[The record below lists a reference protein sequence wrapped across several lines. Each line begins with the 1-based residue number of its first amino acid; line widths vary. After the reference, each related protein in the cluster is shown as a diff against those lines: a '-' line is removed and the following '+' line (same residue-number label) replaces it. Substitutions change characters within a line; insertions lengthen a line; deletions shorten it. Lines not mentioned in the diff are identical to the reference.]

1 MIYTGKKYESY
12 FNIDPRYFPVVDEK
26 IIKQNPEVWKNYFPH
41 DTFKK
46 LLADVEAVLSRNKKL
61 SIWVQGAYGTGKSH
75 AVLTLKKLLDASE
88 DDAKAYFNDYGI
100 DKDFQKKF
108 LKHKTEGKILTV
120 HRYGSSKING
130 DAQLAFAIQESID
143 KALKDAGITNSGT
156 GALKDGVLK
165 WLENNANKNYLTQI
179 IEEKS
184 ILFGGDSIDDVIQKL
199 QTLDGV
205 ALSELMDK
213 LFQVADERQIKVLDI
228 DSEKLCEWIK
238 VVIEKNALKAIVFI
252 WDEFT
257 EFFQSNMGRLTGFQR
272 IVELSASAPFYMVIV
287 THKGEAMFG
296 ENNTEW
302 KKIRDRFVNPICNIE
317 LPENMALKLIG
328 QALKKKDDEFI
339 QKEYEQYFI
348 SIADRTKSAR
358 DELAKKMKLDD
369 KDLVNVLPIHPY
381 SAILLKFISSAFES
395 NQRSM
400 FQFIKD
406 GANGADFKGFQWF
419 IKEYGPDDDK
429 CVLTIDLLWDFF
441 YEKGKDGLSQ
451 DVRTVLDCYNN
462 VSNKKLNE
470 KEKRILKT
478 TLLLQAISERTGNTV
493 EALIPTAEN
502 IQNSFRGDDEISLVE
517 NHLKV
522 LENEKILFKK
532 NIGNGKDIYSAMK
545 NAVDLDELEKY
556 KNEVEKISTTS
567 QLLAEAEF
575 TPEILNLTSDM
586 QLRYD
591 IDIACF
597 ENLEITKNK
606 KKNKYVNGELSNKIP
621 LIIAFAKNDV
631 EQNNVTQKMQS
642 YMTDPSLEGFV
653 FVDASITPLGMNA
666 WKQYVDNKAQMKC
679 FAQKD
684 RKQSEQYDRNAK
696 GVLSQWK
703 NRISAGDFYVYSKY
717 DRTGDRIVK
726 IESLQTKLKEIDKR
740 EYPDS
745 LECNFDVIDNLW
757 KANSMP
763 QGVELGVKQ
772 DILGTYRTST
782 ENKKLDKNLDG
793 AWKVEKYWEKNPTL
807 TISKIKVEVDEYI
820 KERFKN
826 GDRVAIGEIY
836 DLLEQKPFGF
846 MPCNLTAFV
855 LGFVLKEYVDKL
867 SYSDDT
873 ASDSLSIQKLKE
885 CVAEYLKHK
894 QTENPKYK
902 PKYIVQMSEQ
912 MKLFFETTSVAFGIS
927 KMYLSSLETARDR
940 IRSEIKK
947 LPFPIVVL
955 KSLPECDNVLSAMID
970 DYTGIANNNNIG
982 GGSENACALNIGKE
996 SKNNKSIAQS
1006 LKNLLTKEK
1015 SVDAMKLYLQSY
1027 DNGSLISLAEKIGD
1041 SNCEYLNILRSKFDA
1056 ESASWLWTE
1065 ETIRQRIDEVI
1076 LDYQIVDASNEYLT
1090 KNNSIEATLKD
1101 WRGQGDRIKV
1111 SYAAAK
1117 NDLGSVTHIMDSMV
1131 EIRQNLNL
1139 QISQK
1144 KRLLDSIK
1152 AEGAAFVEFRNN
1164 QVSIFKNVCKSYL
1177 DGLTDDNIR
1186 AVFDR
1191 VPDRVFDDDKPTY
1204 LSRIDDIVTLFR
1216 QNLGAE
1222 KLKALW
1228 KEKTGTQ
1235 SPKEWSSR
1243 YSMPILSMMGEK
1255 EYDDARS
1262 AFDTIND
1269 KVSDEKKVNAAL
1281 KFLSDADFFEKL
1293 SDSSARDEAFRN
1305 TILKEY
1311 SELLDQVEMVK
1322 EKLKSDVA
1330 TEPYNWLRH
1339 PEVEKRVKVYAEKT
1353 YNQGGFKKAFDKI
1366 EKMDAAKVKEYLKN
1380 LIKDNMI
1387 VGLEIIKE

>member
-653 FVDASITPLGMNA
+653 FVDASITPLGMDA

-1339 PEVEKRVKVYAEKT
+1339 PEVENRVKVYAEKT

>member
-1 MIYTGKKYESY
+1 MSFTSKYQEY
-12 FNIDPRYFPVVDEK
+12 FDIDPKYFPVVDENV
-26 IIKQNPEVWKNYFPH
+26 IKQNPEVWKSYYPH

-46 LLADVEAVLSRNKKL
+46 LLADVEAVLSRNKRL

-88 DDAKAYFNDYGI
+88 DDAKAYFNDFGI

-108 LKHKTEGKILTV
+108 LKHKAEGKILTV
-120 HRYGSSKING
+120 HRYGSSKIKG

-143 KALKDAGITNSGT
+143 KALKEAGIANSGA

-184 ILFGGDSIDDVIQKL
+184 VLFGGDSIDDVIQKL

-228 DSEKLCEWIK
+228 DADKLCEWIK
-238 VVIEKNALKAIVFI
+238 VVIEKNSLKAIVFI

-257 EFFQSNMGRLTGFQR
+257 EFFQSNMGHLTGFQR
-272 IVELSASAPFYMVIV
+272 IVELSASAPFCMVIV

-296 ENNTEW
+296 DNNTEW
-302 KKIRDRFVNPICNIE
+302 KKIRDRFVDPICNIE

-328 QALKKKDDEFI
+328 QALKKKTDESI
-339 QKEYEQYFI
+339 RKEYEQYVQ
-348 SIADRTKSAR
+348 SIADSTKPAR
-358 DELAKKMKLDD
+358 SELAKKMKLDD
-369 KDLVNVLPIHPY
+369 EDLVKVLPIHPY

-406 GANGADFKGFQWF
+406 GANGADFMGFQWF
-419 IKEYGPDDDK
+419 IKEFGPNDDK
-429 CVLTIDLLWDFF
+429 NVLTIDLLWDFF

-451 DVRTVLDCYNN
+451 DVRTVLDSYNN
-462 VSNKKLNE
+462 VSNKKLHE
-470 KEKRILKT
+470 KEQRVLKT
-478 TLLLQAISERTGNTV
+478 ALLLQAISERTGNSV
-493 EALIPTAEN
+493 DALLPTAEN
-502 IQNSFRGDDEISLVE
+502 IRYSFSGDNEISGVE
-517 NHLKV
+517 NSLKA

-532 NIGNGKDIYSAMK
+532 NIGNGKDVYSAMK

-556 KNEVEKISTTS
+556 KKEVEKISTTS

-575 TPEILNLTSDM
+575 APEILNLTSDM

-606 KKNKYVNGELSNKIP
+606 KKNKYVNGELGNKIP
-621 LIIAFAKNDV
+621 LIVAFAKNDV
-631 EQNNVTQKMQS
+631 EQNNVTQKIQS
-642 YMTDPSLEGFV
+642 YMADPSLEGFV
-653 FVDASITPLGMNA
+653 FVDASITPLGMDA
-666 WKQYVDNKAQMKC
+666 WKQYVENKAQMKC

-684 RKQSEQYDRNAK
+684 RKQSEQHDKNAK

-703 NRISAGDFYVYSKY
+703 NRICAGDFYVYSKY
-717 DRTGDRIVK
+717 DKSGDRIVK
-726 IESLQTKLKEIDKR
+726 IESLQTKLKEIDKW

-745 LECNFDVIDNLW
+745 LEINFNVTDHMW
-757 KANSMP
+757 KGSSFG
-763 QGVELGVKQ
+763 QGVEVGAKEEVVSSFRSSN
-772 DILGTYRTST
+772 DAT
-782 ENKKLDKNLDG
+782 KLEKNLDG
-793 AWKVEKYWEKNPTL
+793 AWKVENYWEKNPTL
-807 TISKIKVEVDEYI
+807 TISKIKIKVDEYI
-820 KERFKN
+820 KERFKK

-912 MKLFFETTSVAFGIS
+912 MKLFFETTSIAFGIS

-955 KSLPECDNVLSAMID
+955 KSLPECDNALSAMID

-1027 DNGSLISLAEKIGD
+1027 DNGSLIVLAEKIGD
-1041 SNCEYLNILRSKFDA
+1041 SSCEYLNILRNKFDA

-1076 LDYQIVDASNEYLT
+1076 LDYQIVEASNEYLT
-1090 KNNSIEATLKD
+1090 KNNSIEAALKD
-1101 WRGQGDRIKV
+1101 WRGQSDRIKV

-1117 NDLGSVTHIMDSMV
+1117 NDLGSVAHIMDSMV

-1139 QISQK
+1139 QVSQK

-1164 QVSIFKNVCKSYL
+1164 QVSTFKNVCKSYL

-1204 LSRIDDIVTLFR
+1204 LSRIDDIVTQFR
-1216 QNLGAE
+1216 RNLGAE

-1243 YSMPILSMMGEK
+1243 YSMPILSMMGED

-1281 KFLSDADFFEKL
+1281 KFLSDADFFDKL
-1293 SDSSARDEAFRN
+1293 SDSFARDDAFRN

-1311 SELLDQVEMVK
+1311 SELLDQVENVK

-1330 TEPYNWLRH
+1330 AEPYNWLRH
-1339 PEVEKRVKVYAEKT
+1339 PEVENRVKMYAEKT

>member
-556 KNEVEKISTTS
+556 KKEVEKISTTS

-606 KKNKYVNGELSNKIP
+606 KKNKYVNGELGNKIP

-631 EQNNVTQKMQS
+631 EQNNVTQKIQS

-653 FVDASITPLGMNA
+653 FVDASITPLGMDA

-807 TISKIKVEVDEYI
+807 TISKIKVEVDEYV

-1076 LDYQIVDASNEYLT
+1076 LDYQIVDASNEYLA

>member
-46 LLADVEAVLSRNKKL
+46 LLADVEAVLSRNKRL

-419 IKEYGPDDDK
+419 IKEYGTDDDK
-429 CVLTIDLLWDFF
+429 CVLTNDLLWDFF

-522 LENEKILFKK
+522 LENEKIFYKK
-532 NIGNGKDIYSAMK
+532 NIWNEKDIY
-545 NAVDLDELEKY
+545 
-556 KNEVEKISTTS
+556 
-567 QLLAEAEF
+567 
-575 TPEILNLTSDM
+575 
-586 QLRYD
+586 
-591 IDIACF
+591 
-597 ENLEITKNK
+597 
-606 KKNKYVNGELSNKIP
+606 
-621 LIIAFAKNDV
+621 
-631 EQNNVTQKMQS
+631 
-642 YMTDPSLEGFV
+642 
-653 FVDASITPLGMNA
+653 
-666 WKQYVDNKAQMKC
+666 
-679 FAQKD
+679 
-684 RKQSEQYDRNAK
+684 
-696 GVLSQWK
+696 
-703 NRISAGDFYVYSKY
+703 
-717 DRTGDRIVK
+717 
-726 IESLQTKLKEIDKR
+726 
-740 EYPDS
+740 
-745 LECNFDVIDNLW
+745 
-757 KANSMP
+757 
-763 QGVELGVKQ
+763 
-772 DILGTYRTST
+772 
-782 ENKKLDKNLDG
+782 
-793 AWKVEKYWEKNPTL
+793 
-807 TISKIKVEVDEYI
+807 
-820 KERFKN
+820 
-826 GDRVAIGEIY
+826 
-836 DLLEQKPFGF
+836 
-846 MPCNLTAFV
+846 
-855 LGFVLKEYVDKL
+855 
-867 SYSDDT
+867 
-873 ASDSLSIQKLKE
+873 
-885 CVAEYLKHK
+885 
-894 QTENPKYK
+894 
-902 PKYIVQMSEQ
+902 
-912 MKLFFETTSVAFGIS
+912 
-927 KMYLSSLETARDR
+927 
-940 IRSEIKK
+940 
-947 LPFPIVVL
+947 
-955 KSLPECDNVLSAMID
+955 
-970 DYTGIANNNNIG
+970 
-982 GGSENACALNIGKE
+982 
-996 SKNNKSIAQS
+996 
-1006 LKNLLTKEK
+1006 
-1015 SVDAMKLYLQSY
+1015 
-1027 DNGSLISLAEKIGD
+1027 
-1041 SNCEYLNILRSKFDA
+1041 
-1056 ESASWLWTE
+1056 
-1065 ETIRQRIDEVI
+1065 
-1076 LDYQIVDASNEYLT
+1076 
-1090 KNNSIEATLKD
+1090 
-1101 WRGQGDRIKV
+1101 
-1111 SYAAAK
+1111 
-1117 NDLGSVTHIMDSMV
+1117 
-1131 EIRQNLNL
+1131 
-1139 QISQK
+1139 
-1144 KRLLDSIK
+1144 
-1152 AEGAAFVEFRNN
+1152 
-1164 QVSIFKNVCKSYL
+1164 
-1177 DGLTDDNIR
+1177 
-1186 AVFDR
+1186 
-1191 VPDRVFDDDKPTY
+1191 
-1204 LSRIDDIVTLFR
+1204 
-1216 QNLGAE
+1216 
-1222 KLKALW
+1222 
-1228 KEKTGTQ
+1228 
-1235 SPKEWSSR
+1235 
-1243 YSMPILSMMGEK
+1243 
-1255 EYDDARS
+1255 
-1262 AFDTIND
+1262 
-1269 KVSDEKKVNAAL
+1269 
-1281 KFLSDADFFEKL
+1281 
-1293 SDSSARDEAFRN
+1293 
-1305 TILKEY
+1305 
-1311 SELLDQVEMVK
+1311 
-1322 EKLKSDVA
+1322 
-1330 TEPYNWLRH
+1330 
-1339 PEVEKRVKVYAEKT
+1339 
-1353 YNQGGFKKAFDKI
+1353 
-1366 EKMDAAKVKEYLKN
+1366 
-1380 LIKDNMI
+1380 
-1387 VGLEIIKE
+1387 